1 MLLGVFV
8 QDAVYRNFAL
18 LMGLLVILLVQVMTW
33 PYKSSFHNWFALFV
47 TWMLLVITCVT
58 QPNLYL
64 IMDPGRYTSWTLTA
78 FVILIGAFLVT
89 LETVLRRHYGLTVEI
104 FFNKCLVRVLKKPF
118 GAPGA
123 EASEKV
129 NEAPVE
135 TGVQGYKHLR
145 EPLLDANDIGHSEGN
160 ILFSR
165 SSETLSSSRKVSSS
179 HRGDSSL
186 AQSGLVHTTVVSL
199 ADGINSD

>member
-8 QDAVYRNFAL
+8 QDAVNRNFAL
-18 LMGLLVILLVQVMTW
+18 LMGLLVILLAQVMTW

-78 FVILIGAFLVT
+78 SVILIGAVLVVV
-89 LETVLRRHYGLTVEI
+89 ETVLRRIYNKTVENFI
-104 FFNKCLVRVLKKPF
+104 KDRLACFLKKPF
-118 GAPGA
+118 GIEDA
-123 EASEKV
+123 EAKEVVSEPAE
-129 NEAPVE
+129 EAP
-135 TGVQGYKHLR
+135 TGYRHLR
-145 EPLLDANDIGHSEGN
+145 EPLLDADGIERSGGS
-160 ILFSR
+160 ILFSK
-165 SSETLSSSRKVSSS
+165 SSEKLSSGHKLLASR
-179 HRGDSSL
+179 
-186 AQSGLVHTTVVSL
+186 SGSQTPLVRTTVVSL